1 MRIWTTIKIFQE
13 ILFDFHEGI
22 ARITINRPRY
32 RNAFTPLT
40 VSEMSQAF
48 AICREDPRISVV
60 VLTGA
65 HSHLALVGSRTG
77 ALDDAFSR
85 IAEECRAEADR
96 AAASAIALIE
106 PTLVAVLSVLVGV
119 VLLSVLA
126 PMLGLLSAM

>member
-60 VLTGA
+60 VLTA
-65 HSHLALVGSRTG
+65 PTAPQLKA
-77 ALDDAFSR
+77 
-85 IAEECRAEADR
+85 RAR
-96 AAASAIALIE
+96 QNVYVPKPSA
-106 PTLVAVLSVLVGV
+106 PVAICT
-119 VLLSVLA
+119 
-126 PMLGLLSAM
+126 